1 MPSPHRPR
9 DADAFARR
17 EPPRPAPMAVGAVL
31 ASTRLQCRLASR
43 QAAGPQPRHQPARA
57 GAAAHL
63 RPLSYAGTLRLTVL
77 SDPAQVPDAEMLTA
91 AMRQELSSASGPI
104 GDIDGEPPRAQN
116 PPVCASTWPLDL
128 DPQAARNGGSV
139 RAALGVHHGVAA
151 W

>member
-1 MPSPHRPR
+1 
-9 DADAFARR
+9 
-17 EPPRPAPMAVGAVL
+17 
-31 ASTRLQCRLASR
+31 
-43 QAAGPQPRHQPARA
+43 
-57 GAAAHL
+57 
-63 RPLSYAGTLRLTVL
+63 VL

-116 PPVCASTWPLDL
+116 TPVCASTWPLDL